1 MLITMQ
7 CTLYTTIKKITQ
19 ERDHTKKLLYA
30 KSRCPKPRDNV
41 EQYEEQD
48 DETEDEV
55 AHQFAIVLA
64 GSHHEVDAFHAAR
77 QKTGRAV
84 KVTVLPKH
92 TEICVHTA
100 VHHGRVQSCHEQL
113 TGMIELHVV
122 LLYSRLCYLSLQPP
136 GLWQAKYHRF

>member
-1 MLITMQ
+1 M
-7 CTLYTTIKKITQ
+7 YTVHDNKKITQ

-48 DETEDEV
+48 DEAEDEV

-64 GSHHEVDAFHAAR
+64 GSHHEVDTFHAAR

-100 VHHGRVQSCHEQL
+100 VYHGRVQSWHEQL

-122 LLYSRLCYLSLQPP
+122 LLYYCTAVCVTCPCSHLVYGRQNIIVSN
-136 GLWQAKYHRF
+136 